1 MGEFDHIAAAMRES
15 PVVRAFMEM
24 SVAGDFSALEKN
36 QAKRH
41 HFLPQLLLRRFSFE
55 REGREGIFQM
65 KAAGRGAPRRVGVR
79 QAASRNRLYSVL
91 GEDGEL
97 SNRHEGYLALIE
109 EHTAPALTC
118 LLEGPDSLSPGQRAT
133 IAFFIAVQTMR
144 TPDAAAQVNAV
155 AQTAFQNV
163 TSEMFSDR
171 AAFAERHRDFF
182 GEGADEAEIEAFRK
196 EIIESVRDEKTRI
209 VGARGAAFAE
219 GLRHAAELVPAIIAF
234 DWTLL
239 RAPGG
244 GIITCDRGYA
254 IHDPTPPVPWAA
266 QGLMS
271 SENSETTFPLSSY
284 ACLLLRPGPA
294 SAGLSI
300 GELDSQQVEK
310 INLRT
315 YGWAEEYVFG
325 ETQAALVAV
334 RKAARQRPADVVRP
348 RPFCEAILIELD
360 PDDDSLAREN
370 LNRGW
375 PAHCPSG
382 DGELRDYVVIPIGE
396 GEGQRRKRVD
406 EMVERRARKRA
417 GVGPDDP
424 LPGRIVGS
432 VIGPT

>member
-1 MGEFDHIAAAMRES
+1 MGEFDHIAEAMRES
-15 PVVRAFMEM
+15 PVVSAFTEM
-24 SVAGDFSALEKN
+24 SLAGDFSALEKN
-36 QAKRH
+36 QAKRQ
-41 HFLPQLLLRRFSFE
+41 HFLPQLLLRKFAFVKD
-55 REGREGIFQM
+55 GQEGIFQM
-65 KAAGRGAPRRVGVR
+65 KAAGRAAPRRVGVR
-79 QAASRNRLYSVL
+79 QAASRKGLYSVL

-109 EHTAPALTC
+109 EHAAPALTC
-118 LLEGPDSLSPGQRAT
+118 LLEDPDSLSPGQRAT
-133 IAFFIAVQTMR
+133 IAYFIAVQTMR

-171 AAFAERHRDFF
+171 AAFAERHREFF

-196 EIIESVRDEKTRI
+196 KIIESVRDEEMRI

-219 GLRHAAELVPAIIAF
+219 GLRHAVELVPAIIAL

-254 IHDPTPPVPWAA
+254 IHDPTPPVPWAT
-266 QGLMS
+266 QGLLS
-271 SENSETTFPLSSY
+271 SENSETTFPLSSD
-284 ACLLLRPGPA
+284 ACLLLRPEPA

-334 RKAARQRPADVVRP
+334 RKAARERPADVNRP

-360 PDDDSLAREN
+360 PGDDSLAREN
-370 LNRGW
+370 LSRAW
-375 PAHCPSG
+375 PAYLPNG
-382 DGELRDYVVIPIGE
+382 NGEPRDYVVIPIGE
-396 GEGQRRKRVD
+396 GEGPRRKRVD
-406 EMVERRARKRA
+406 ELVGRRARKRA

-424 LPGRIVGS
+424 LPGRIVNS
-432 VIGPT
+432 MVGPA

>member
-1 MGEFDHIAAAMRES
+1 VGEFDHIVAAMRES
-15 PVVRAFMEM
+15 PVTAAFTEM
-24 SVAGDFSALEKN
+24 SIAGDFSALERN

-41 HFLPQLLLRRFSFE
+41 HFLPQLLLRKFSFAH
-55 REGREGIFQM
+55 EGREGIFQM

-109 EHTAPALTC
+109 EHAGPALTC
-118 LLEGPDSLSPGQRAT
+118 LLEDPESLSPGQRAT
-133 IAFFIAVQTMR
+133 IAFFIAAQTMR
-144 TPDAAAQVNAV
+144 TPGAAAQVDAI
-155 AQTAFQNV
+155 AQTAFQNA
-163 TSEMFSDR
+163 TSEMLSDR
-171 AAFAERHRDFF
+171 VGFAERHRDFF
-182 GEGADEAEIEAFRK
+182 GEGAEEAEIEAFRK
-196 EIIESVRDEKTRI
+196 KIIESVRDEETCL

-219 GLRHAAELVPAIIAF
+219 GLRHAVELVPAIIAF

-254 IHDPTPPVPWAA
+254 IHDPTPPVPWAT

-271 SENSETTFPLSSY
+271 SENSETTFPLSSD
-284 ACLLLRPGPA
+284 ACLLLRPSPA

-300 GELDSQQVEK
+300 AEIDSRQLEQ

-325 ETQAALVAV
+325 ETPAALVAV
-334 RKAARQRPADVVRP
+334 RRTARQRPTDVVRP
-348 RPFCEAILIELD
+348 QPFCEAILIELD

-370 LNRGW
+370 RSRGW
-375 PAHCPSG
+375 PAQLTNG
-382 DGELRDYVVIPIGE
+382 NGELRDYVVIPIGD
-396 GEGQRRKRVD
+396 GEGRRRKRVD
-406 EMVERRARKRA
+406 ELVDRRARKRA
-417 GVGPDDP
+417 GVGPNDP
-424 LPGRIVGS
+424 LPGRIVNRYA
-432 VIGPT
+432 